1 MIYKRQMLI
10 SFKNIRHKRGAFC
23 CWSVI
28 GVWFALPLIPLIL
41 ASNQTWFCSF
51 NIPARAVE
59 FIAALLSFCDWESS
73 FPSQINHG
81 TFLAPLFE
89 PVNHGFPLLLVL
101 VGLTAPSPL
110 PGSLWGAPRGNV
122 LSSHSEEGG
131 ETGTCF
137 MSLVLLNLLLTTYVA
152 TKKYF
157 FFPREAKIQVCS

>member
-10 SFKNIRHKRGAFC
+10 SSKNIRHKRGAFC

-110 PGSLWGAPRGNV
+110 PGSLWGAPQGNV
-122 LSSHSEEGG
+122 LSSAFRRRRRNRN
-131 ETGTCF
+131 T
-137 MSLVLLNLLLTTYVA
+137 LYVSRSA
-152 TKKYF
+152 PPRS
-157 FFPREAKIQVCS
+157 FPQEAKIQVCS